1 MTPKQKL
8 RSLEKKMKSLESRNL
23 SIDIKLASRYLF
35 DIERYHKLEREH
47 FFLKFEIE
55 HCQTCGKPLT

>member
-8 RSLEKKMKSLESRNL
+8 RSIEKKMESLESRNL
-23 SIDIKLASRYLF
+23 SIDIKLASRHFL

-55 HCQTCGKPLT
+55 HCEKCGKKL

>member
-8 RSLEKKMKSLESRNL
+8 RSIEKKMERIENNSPINL
-23 SIDIKLASRYLF
+23 KDASRHF
-35 DIERYHKLEREH
+35 GDIERYYNLEREH

-55 HCQTCGKPLT
+55 HCNTCGKKL

>member
-8 RSLEKKMKSLESRNL
+8 RSIEKKMQSLETRNL
-23 SIDIKLASRYLF
+23 SIYIKLASRCF
-35 DIERYHKLEREH
+35 GDIQRYYNLEREH

-55 HCQTCGKPLT
+55 HCEKCGKKL